1 MCHPEGR
8 SGAEDGA
15 AVDTPGLRRL
25 SGRFFWVGVAVPV
38 DVEVRVQLKVLAAE
52 RRTTVHQFV
61 CRALNGVFADERQAG
76 DRALT
81 AAALF
86 EATGFACG
94 AATVAD
100 SPS

>member
-1 MCHPEGR
+1 M
-8 SGAEDGA
+8 
-15 AVDTPGLRRL
+15 
-25 SGRFFWVGVAVPV
+25 GVAVPV